1 MVYSTKVG
9 SILYVLLLFFF
20 SPTISLL
27 LSVVLHGIAGV
38 SGDSLSVVVAF
49 VS

>member
-1 MVYSTKVG
+1 MYYS
-9 SILYVLLLFFF
+9 SSSFY
-20 SPTISLL
+20 
-27 LSVVLHGIAGV
+27 VVLHGIVGV